1 MSDLSLNVVAS
12 GSRRSHLLLRRLID
26 GINQVTKPA
35 RHNQRSM
42 KRLLEADGWTETAGG
57 KHVVKMTKP
66 GHRPITLPHDKGG
79 GGYPI
84 GLTMAIMRQ
93 AGLRGGDE

>member
-1 MSDLSLNVVAS
+1 
-12 GSRRSHLLLRRLID
+12 
-26 GINQVTKPA
+26 
-35 RHNQRSM
+35 M
-42 KRLLEADGWTETAGG
+42 KRLLEADGWTESAGG

-66 GHRPITLPHDKGG
+66 GRRPITLPHDKGG

-93 AGLRGGDE
+93 AGLKEGGA